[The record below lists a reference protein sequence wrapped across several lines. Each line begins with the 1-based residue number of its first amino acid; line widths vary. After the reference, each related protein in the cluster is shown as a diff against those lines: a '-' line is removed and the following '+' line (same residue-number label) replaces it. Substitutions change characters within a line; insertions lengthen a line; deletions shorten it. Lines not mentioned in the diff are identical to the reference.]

1 MVDIEDE
8 VFDRVA
14 TALLEAEPGVFVTST
29 YVQAPASFP
38 AASLIQANSSTDTR
52 RLDST
57 GMERATMLTFELNVY
72 SNLRTGARRQA
83 KRLAETADRV
93 MVGLGFNRTMMSRM
107 DNPADSSIYRITAR
121 YYASV
126 DDSET
131 IYRR

>member
-1 MVDIEDE
+1 MVDIEAE

-14 TALLEAEPGVFVTST
+14 TALLEADPEVLVTST

-38 AASLIQANSSTDTR
+38 SASLMQVGSSTDTR

-57 GMERATMLTFELNVY
+57 GQERSTMVTFELNVY

-83 KRLAETADRV
+83 KALAEAADRV

-121 YYASV
+121 YYAGV
-126 DDSET
+126 DDTET